1 MSQINLPNS
10 PVRKISSC
18 RKCGDVTVKFY
29 NPIYDTRYTKEEW
42 DWVMTEGEEA
52 LGKIIRHIV
61 EDPKQIP

>member
-18 RKCGDVTVKFY
+18 PKCGDVTVKFY

-52 LGKIIRHIV
+52 LSKIVRHIV
-61 EDPKQIP
+61 EDPKQFP